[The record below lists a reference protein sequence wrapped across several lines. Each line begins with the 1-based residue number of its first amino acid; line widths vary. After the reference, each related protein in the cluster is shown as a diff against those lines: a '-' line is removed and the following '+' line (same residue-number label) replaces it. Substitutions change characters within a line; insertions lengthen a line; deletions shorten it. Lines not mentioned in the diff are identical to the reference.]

1 MLATQTPTPPAIAV
15 PPNVL
20 EITLALVA
28 TATLAALAALVVS
41 RAARG
46 LLVTVGRETHHQVA
60 EPLARGTLRV
70 VRFMTFVVTFAIF
83 AFPALDLAG
92 VDLEVGLHSE
102 ELGRWAAETGIRI
115 VALFVLAFVVVRMLS
130 AVIVRAER
138 EMASGTGLDALER
151 RKRAQTLAS
160 VVRRAL
166 SALIWTV
173 AVLMVLRELDVD
185 ITPVL
190 TGAGIVGLAIGFGAQ
205 TLVRDIISGFFLIIE
220 DQVRVGDV
228 AVVNTIGGLV
238 EQINLRTI
246 VLRDTEGA
254 VHVIPN
260 GEIKTLSNRTK
271 DYSYYVV
278 SLGVDY
284 DENTDRVV
292 DAVRAAASEL
302 SADAEHGPNILEP
315 IEVMGLDDFK
325 ESSVTMKFRIKTVP
339 LKQWEVGRE
348 LRRRIKR
355 VFDEQGIRLP
365 LPQLEVHVKNSSTTL
380 GAGEGARDS

>member
-1 MLATQTPTPPAIAV
+1 LSQEPSPINV

-28 TATLAALAALVVS
+28 TATLAALVALVVS

-46 LLVTVGRETHHQVA
+46 LLTTVGPQAHLT
-60 EPLARGTLRV
+60 EPMTRGTLRV
-70 VRFMTFVVTFAIF
+70 VRLMTFVVAFAVL

-92 VDLEVGLHSE
+92 VDLKVGLHSE
-102 ELGRWAAETGIRI
+102 DLGRWAAETGIRI

-205 TLVRDIISGFFLIIE
+205 TLVRDVISGFFLIIE

-246 VLRDTEGA
+246 VLRDMEGA

-278 SLGVDY
+278 SLGIDY
-284 DENTDRVV
+284 EENTDRVV
-292 DAVRAAASEL
+292 EAVRAAASEL
-302 SADAEHGPNILEP
+302 SGDPVHGPNILEP
-315 IEVMGLDDFK
+315 IEVLGVDDFK
-325 ESSVTMKFRIKTVP
+325 DSSVSMKFRIKTVP

-348 LRRRIKR
+348 LRRRIKK
-355 VFDEQGIRLP
+355 VFDAEGIRIP
-365 LPQLEVHVKNSSTTL
+365 VPQFEVHLKNPSTSRE
-380 GAGEGARDS
+380 AGEARRDS

>member
-1 MLATQTPTPPAIAV
+1 
-15 PPNVL
+15 
-20 EITLALVA
+20 VA
-28 TATLAALAALVVS
+28 AATLAAFAALFAGRLARRVLTTVS
-41 RAARG
+41 
-46 LLVTVGRETHHQVA
+46 RETHHQVA

-70 VRFMTFVVTFAIF
+70 VRLMTFVVMFAIF
-83 AFPALDLAG
+83 AFPFLDVAG
-92 VDLEVGLHSE
+92 VKLGVGLHSDD
-102 ELGRWAAETGIRI
+102 LGRWAAETGVRI
-115 VALFVLAFVVVRMLS
+115 VALLVLAFVVVRILS

-138 EMASGTGLDALER
+138 ELASGSGLDALER

-173 AVLMVLRELDVD
+173 AGLMVLRELDVD

-238 EQINLRTI
+238 EEINLRTI
-246 VLRDTEGA
+246 VLRDMEGA

-271 DYSYYVV
+271 DFSYYVV
-278 SLGVDY
+278 TLGIEY
-284 DENTDRVV
+284 DEDTDRVV
-292 DAVRAAASEL
+292 AAVRQAAAGL
-302 SADAEHGPNILEP
+302 TADPAYGPHILEP
-315 IEVMGLDDFK
+315 IEILGVDDFQD
-325 ESSVTMKFRIKTVP
+325 SSVALKFRIKTVP

-348 LRRRIKR
+348 LRRRIKKI
-355 VFDEQGIRLP
+355 FDAEGIRIP
-365 LPQLEVHVKNSSTTL
+365 FPQVEVHLKNPSTSL
-380 GAGEGARDS
+380 GASEAARDA

>member
-1 MLATQTPTPPAIAV
+1 MQNPPTPTLPS
-15 PPNVL
+15 NFL
-20 EITLALVA
+20 EITLALAFAATVA
-28 TATLAALAALVVS
+28 IVLALVVT
-41 RAARG
+41 RLARQV
-46 LLVTVGRETHHQVA
+46 LTSAGREA
-60 EPLARGTLRV
+60 LGEPFARGTLRV
-70 VRFMTFVVTFAIF
+70 IRAMTFVVAFAIL

-92 VDLEVGLHSE
+92 VSLRVGLQSGD
-102 ELGRWAAETGIRI
+102 LGRWAAETGVRI
-115 VALFVLAFVVVRMLS
+115 AAILALAFVVIRLL
-130 AVIVRAER
+130 AGVIVGAEQ
-138 EMASGTGLDALER
+138 EMAVGMGLDALER

-166 SALIWTV
+166 SALIWTT
-173 AVLMVLRELDVD
+173 AVLVVLRELDVD

-228 AVVNTIGGLV
+228 AVVNNIGGLV

-246 VLRDTEGA
+246 VLRDLTGA

-271 DYSYYVV
+271 DFSYYVIEISV
-278 SLGVDY
+278 GYEED
-284 DENTDRVV
+284 TDRVV
-292 DAVRAAASEL
+292 AAVQRAGAEL
-302 SADAEHGPNILEP
+302 ATDPVHGPNMLAP
-315 IEVMGLDDFK
+315 VEVMGVDDFK
-325 ESSVTMKFRIKTVP
+325 DSAVAMKFRIKTVP

-355 VFDEQGIRLP
+355 AFDAEGIRIP
-365 LPQLEVHVKNSSTTL
+365 FPQVDVHVKNEAS
-380 GAGEGARDS
+380 RDTR

>member
-1 MLATQTPTPPAIAV
+1 LSQEPPPINV

-41 RAARG
+41 RAARR
-46 LLVTVGRETHHQVA
+46 LLTTVGPQAHLT
-60 EPLARGTLRV
+60 EPMARGTLRV
-70 VRFMTFVVTFAIF
+70 VRFMTFVVAFAIF

-92 VDLEVGLHSE
+92 VDLQVGLHSE
-102 ELGRWAAETGIRI
+102 DLGRWAAETGIRI

-205 TLVRDIISGFFLIIE
+205 TLVRDVISGFFLIIE

-228 AVVNTIGGLV
+228 AVVNTVGGLV

-246 VLRDTEGA
+246 VLRDMEGA

-278 SLGVDY
+278 SLGIDY
-284 DENTDRVV
+284 EENTDRVV
-292 DAVRAAASEL
+292 EAVRAAASEL
-302 SADAEHGPNILEP
+302 SADPVHGPNILEP
-315 IEVMGLDDFK
+315 IEVLGVDDFK
-325 ESSVTMKFRIKTVP
+325 DSSVTMKFRIKTVP

-348 LRRRIKR
+348 LRRRIKK
-355 VFDEQGIRLP
+355 VFDAEGIRIP
-365 LPQLEVHVKNSSTTL
+365 VPQFEIHLKNPSTSL
-380 GAGEGARDS
+380 GAGEAARES